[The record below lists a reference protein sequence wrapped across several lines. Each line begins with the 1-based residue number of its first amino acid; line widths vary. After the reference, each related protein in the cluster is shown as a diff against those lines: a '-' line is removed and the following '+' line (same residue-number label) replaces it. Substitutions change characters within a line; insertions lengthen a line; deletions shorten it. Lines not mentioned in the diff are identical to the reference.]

1 MGRMSCAMNQLN
13 VEQAVAALVNH
24 YVAASV
30 GLVSEDITASHAYR
44 KIAFLFTYPGSGSEK
59 VKRPVTGNP
68 VKVRK
73 PYRKRVGSSRDVV
86 VVDQKASEEF
96 HAFFLFSQQRIAAVS
111 QEVSSEVASGTSQV
125 STARRLNE
133 MWASLSLDEKNKYIA
148 V

>member
-1 MGRMSCAMNQLN
+1 MSQLN

-30 GLVSEDITASHAYR
+30 GLVSENVTASHAYR
-44 KIAFLFTYPGSGSEK
+44 KIAFLFTSSGSGSER
-59 VKRPVTGNP
+59 VKRPETRNP

-73 PYRKRVGSSRDVV
+73 PYRKRVGNSRNVV
-86 VVDQKASEEF
+86 ALYQYASDDF
-96 HAFFLFSQQRIAAVS
+96 HAFFLFAQQRIASVS

-125 STARRLNE
+125 PAARRLNE
-133 MWASLSLDEKNKYIA
+133 MWAALSLDEKDKYSA

>member
-1 MGRMSCAMNQLN
+1 MNQLN

-30 GLVSEDITASHAYR
+30 GLVSENITASHAYR
-44 KIAFLFTYPGSGSEK
+44 KIAFLFTSPGSGSEK
-59 VKRPVTGNP
+59 VKRPVTRNP

-73 PYRKRVGSSRDVV
+73 PYRKRVGNSRDAVV
-86 VVDQKASEEF
+86 LYQNASNEF
-96 HAFFLFSQQRIAAVS
+96 NGFFLFAQQRIASVS

-125 STARRLNE
+125 PTARRLNE
-133 MWASLSLDEKNKYIA
+133 MWAALSLDEKDKYSA